1 MNIHVEIGPAPLTV
15 DRAYQKAMAATN
27 GAIALFV
34 GTVRDDPTQPVAY
47 LDYEAYEPLAS
58 ESLRAIALECRG
70 LYPSLQTAALLHRVG
85 RIGVGEISVVVAMG
99 APHRPDA
106 FGACERAI
114 ARLKTL
120 APIWKKEVWH
130 NGRTAWGNAPLVS
143 LPHQL
148 Q

>member
-1 MNIHVEIGPAPLTV
+1 MEIHVAIGAAPLSV
-15 DRAYQKAMAATN
+15 EGAYHQAAATTN

-34 GTVRDDPTQPVAY
+34 GTVRDAPDRPVAY

-58 ESLRAIALECRG
+58 ESLRAIAAECG
-70 LYPSLQTAALLHRVG
+70 SLYPSLQKAVLHHRVG
-85 RIGVGEISVVVAMG
+85 RLAVGEISVIVAMG

-106 FGACERAI
+106 LGACAAAI
-114 ARLKTL
+114 ARLKAV

-130 NGRTAWGNAPLVS
+130 NGRSAWGNAPLGS
-143 LPHQL
+143 PL